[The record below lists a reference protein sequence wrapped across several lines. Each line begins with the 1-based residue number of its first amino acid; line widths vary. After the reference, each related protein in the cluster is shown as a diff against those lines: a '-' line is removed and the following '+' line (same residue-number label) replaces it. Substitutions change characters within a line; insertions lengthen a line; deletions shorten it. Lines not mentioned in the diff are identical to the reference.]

1 MASEHDANTFIAYL
15 IHRCLQDTAGLAI
28 VMVLIFV
35 VDEVQKLL
43 YSPATVLPPDRPA
56 GDVAYNK
63 VNGRSLATKCAS

>member
-35 VDEVQKLL
+35 VDEVQKLF
-43 YSPATVLPPDRPA
+43 Y
-56 GDVAYNK
+56 
-63 VNGRSLATKCAS
+63 SLASTGQARG